1 MADTSTDRRG
11 GQTWPGLL
19 GMLLAGTD
27 LAADDT
33 AWVMDRVLSGEA
45 TAAQLAGFLVALRA
59 KGEAA
64 DEVAGLAAAMLR
76 HARRVTVTGP
86 AVDVVG
92 TGGDQAR
99 TVNIST
105 MAAVV
110 VAAAGVPVVKHG
122 NRAASSASGAADVLE
137 ALGVA
142 IDLPPDAVAA
152 SVEQAGIGFC
162 FAPVFHPAMRHT
174 GPVRRELGVPTA
186 MNVLGPLT
194 NPAQPPAALVGCADA
209 RLAPVLAEVLAGR
222 GGSALV
228 VRGDD
233 GLDELTTTT
242 TSTVW
247 VVGGGEVRREVVD
260 PAALGVA
267 PATREDL
274 RGGDAAVNAA
284 VFRRVLAGERG
295 PVRDAV
301 LVNAAGALVA
311 FDGVA
316 AGPPAD
322 VSGALAAALDRAD
335 RRDRLRRG
343 GAVAG
348 ALGGALDA
356 AAGGYSR
363 LTGCPPVHTARSACT
378 RRTMCTL
385 GARCARPAPVG
396 TSPLAGRRPLPLVRS
411 RARRRT
417 SPRCRPVTTSGTRC
431 GCRCGAPRRPC

>member
-1 MADTSTDRRG
+1 VADTSTDRRG

-122 NRAASSASGAADVLE
+122 NRAATSASGAADVLE

-142 IDLPPDAVAA
+142 IDLPPDGVVA

-194 NPAQPPAALVGCADA
+194 NPAQPPAALVGCADV

-242 TSTVW
+242 TSQLWAVAD
-247 VVGGGEVRREVVD
+247 GEVQHLEVD
-260 PAALGVA
+260 PKRLGLP
-267 PATREDL
+267 PATAEDL
-274 RGGDAAVNAA
+274 RGGDVGGNADVVRA
-284 VFRRVLAGERG
+284 LVDGARG
-295 PVRDAV
+295 AVRDAV
-301 LVNAAGALVA
+301 VLNAGAALAVYAGAGSDPIEALAAGMQRAEESLDTGRA
-311 FDGVA
+311 R
-316 AGPPAD
+316 
-322 VSGALAAALDRAD
+322 AALDRWVTASS
-335 RRDRLRRG
+335 
-343 GAVAG
+343 
-348 ALGGALDA
+348 
-356 AAGGYSR
+356 AAGDRG
-363 LTGCPPVHTARSACT
+363 
-378 RRTMCTL
+378 
-385 GARCARPAPVG
+385 
-396 TSPLAGRRPLPLVRS
+396 
-411 RARRRT
+411 
-417 SPRCRPVTTSGTRC
+417 
-431 GCRCGAPRRPC
+431 

>member
-1 MADTSTDRRG
+1 MADTSSA
-11 GQTWPGLL
+11 QSWPGLL
-19 GMLLAGTD
+19 GRLIAGQD
-27 LAADDT
+27 LGADDT

-45 TAAQLAGFLVALRA
+45 SAAQLAGFLVALRA
-59 KGEAA
+59 KGEAPA
-64 DEVAGLAAAMLR
+64 EVAGLAQAMLG
-76 HARRVTVTGP
+76 HARRVTVDGP

-152 SVEQAGIGFC
+152 CVEEAGIGFC

-194 NPAQPPAALVGCADA
+194 NPAQPPAALVGSADA

-222 GGSALV
+222 GASALV

-242 TSTVW
+242 TSTTW
-247 VVGGGEVRREVVD
+247 VVGAGEVRQEAVD
-260 PAALGVA
+260 PGVLGIPA
-267 PATREDL
+267 ATREDL

-284 VFRRVLAGERG
+284 VFRRLLGGERG

-301 LVNAAGALVA
+301 LLNAAGALVA

-322 VSGALAAALDRAD
+322 LHEALRAALGRAGEAVDSGAGEALLARWVDVGA
-335 RRDRLRRG
+335 RLRG
-343 GAVAG
+343 
-348 ALGGALDA
+348 
-356 AAGGYSR
+356 
-363 LTGCPPVHTARSACT
+363 
-378 RRTMCTL
+378 
-385 GARCARPAPVG
+385 
-396 TSPLAGRRPLPLVRS
+396 
-411 RARRRT
+411 
-417 SPRCRPVTTSGTRC
+417 
-431 GCRCGAPRRPC
+431 